1 MMMKKL
7 EKKNPEYKID
17 LTAIEGEGSFPC
29 PNCGTIIS
37 PEDETE
43 RTYKIANTKISNG
56 ELAELIMTCTKCRNT
71 IILTGFQ
78 QVNS

>member
-1 MMMKKL
+1 MMKKL
-7 EKKNPEYKID
+7 EKKNPAHKID

-29 PNCGTIIS
+29 PTCDAIIS

-43 RTYKIANTKISNG
+43 RTYKIADTKIING
-56 ELAELIMTCTKCRNT
+56 ELSELIITCTNCKNN

-78 QVNS
+78 QDIDT